1 MKKTFHL
8 SPGGGGASEDVRR
21 EIELHLELRAREFE
35 AQGLSPE
42 AARKAALEAFGDR
55 RAIESEVRT
64 LRGTTVRARDR
75 REWFREIGQD
85 ARVALR
91 GLRRTPGF
99 TIVAILTLALGIGAN
114 SALFSVLRSVLLR
127 PLPYPDAEQLV
138 QVWSDTRLKGRA
150 QPEWLSPPDFV
161 DWRDGNRTF
170 SGMAAYQGWAP
181 DLTGSGEPEA
191 LGGVLVSGNY
201 FNVLGASPA
210 RGRLLTMADD
220 DAGAERV
227 VVLSDAVWR
236 RRFGSDPG
244 ILGKVITLNGDPWT
258 IVGVLAPEFRPPLG
272 VSPEVYRP
280 IRRPAASGCGR
291 GCVVLKVIGRMKPG
305 VTIQQAQADIGGI
318 AARLAQTFPA
328 TNEKVGAWL
337 IPLHEQITGPTRDP
351 LMALGA
357 AVGFVLLIACVNLAN
372 LLLVRGA
379 GRAREL
385 GVRAALGAGRGRLVR
400 QLLTESSVLAVAG
413 GGLGLVLGVA
423 GSGVLS
429 TLVPEGVR
437 RIQSVH
443 VDGAVVGFTAGLAVL
458 SGMLFGLLP
467 SVHAARSDLMAAL
480 RSGGRETGRHGGRVR
495 NGLVV
500 AELAFAVV
508 LLVGA
513 GLLLRSFLLMQR
525 VDLGYRSRGVV
536 MVSIGLPRV
545 RYPDGTAALGA
556 VEDLLTRLRVNPA
569 IQRAEVTDLP
579 PLSGGGDQDVTA
591 IPVGEPR
598 RADAPES
605 IWYRSVSAGY
615 LPEMQMRLISGRNF
629 TAEDRQGSVP
639 VGIVNQ
645 EAARRFW
652 PGKNPIGRILA
663 QGEDSAAPRLTIVGV
678 VASAHHDGPNQP
690 LKTELFA
697 PYPQFPSRGPV
708 FVLEPARDVESAVS
722 AFRQELK
729 QVDPLVP
736 VASVDPIEK
745 LVGDALSLP
754 RLYAL
759 LIGIFAGA
767 ALLLAVLG
775 VYGVMAYAVAQRQR
789 EIGVRLA
796 LGAAPAAIRRL
807 VLGQGARLALLG
819 TGIGLLAAAGAGRL
833 LGTLLFQV
841 GAFDL
846 PTFALVPVVLGSM
859 ALLASWL
866 PARRAMRVD
875 PLVAIREE

>member
-1 MKKTFHL
+1 MKKTFRL
-8 SPGGGGASEDVRR
+8 STGGAGGESEDVRR

-35 AQGLSPE
+35 AQGMSPAE
-42 AARKAALEAFGDR
+42 ARKAALAAFGDR
-55 RAIESEVRT
+55 GTIESQVRS
-64 LRGTTVRARDR
+64 LRGGTVRARSR
-75 REWFREIGQD
+75 REWMREIGQD
-85 ARVALR
+85 VRVALR

-99 TIVAILTLALGIGAN
+99 TLVAVLTIALGIGAN

-127 PLPYPDAEQLV
+127 PLPYRDANQLV
-138 QVWSDTRLKGRA
+138 QVWSDHRLKGRA
-150 QPEWLSPPDFV
+150 QPEWLTPPDFV

-170 SGMAAYQGWAP
+170 SAMAAYQGWAP

-191 LGGVLVSGNY
+191 LGGLLVSGNY
-201 FNVLGASPA
+201 FGVLGVSPA
-210 RGRLLTMADD
+210 RGRLLTAADD
-220 DAGAERV
+220 DPGAERV
-227 VVLSDAVWR
+227 AVISDALWR

-244 ILGKVITLNGDPWT
+244 ILGKSIALNAEPWT
-258 IVGVLAPEFRPPLG
+258 VVGVLPTDFRPPLG
-272 VSPEVYRP
+272 VAPEVYRTL
-280 IRRPAASGCGR
+280 RRPATSGCGR
-291 GCVVLKVIGRMKPG
+291 GCYVLRVIGRMKPG
-305 VTIQQAQADIGGI
+305 VTLQQAQADVGGI

-337 IPLHEQITGPTRDP
+337 IPLHDQITGPTRDP
-351 LMALGA
+351 LLALGA

-385 GVRAALGAGRGRLVR
+385 GVRAALGAGRGRLIR
-400 QLLTESSVLAVAG
+400 QLLTESALLAGVG
-413 GGLGLVLGVA
+413 GAMGLALGAA

-429 TLVPEGVR
+429 TLVPESVR
-437 RIQSVH
+437 RIQGIH
-443 VDGAVVGFTAGLAVL
+443 VDGAVIAFTAGLAIL
-458 SGMLFGLLP
+458 SGVLFGLLP
-467 SVHAARSDLMAAL
+467 SLNAARPDLMGAL
-480 RSGGRETGRHGGRVR
+480 RSGGRETGRRGGSVR

-525 VDLGYRSRGVV
+525 VDLGFRSNGVV
-536 MVSIGLPRV
+536 MVSIGFPRA
-545 RYPDGTAALGA
+545 RYPDGASSRVA
-556 VEDLLTRLRVNPA
+556 VDNILARVRANPA
-569 IQRAEVTDLP
+569 IRNAEVTDLA
-579 PLSGGGDQDVTA
+579 PLSGGDQDVTA
-591 IPVGEPR
+591 IPVGEPQ
-598 RADAPES
+598 RADAPEA

-615 LPEMQMRLISGRNF
+615 LPLMQMRLVAGRNF
-629 TAEDRQGSVP
+629 TPEDRDGSMQ
-639 VGIVNQ
+639 VGIVNE

-652 PGKNPIGRILA
+652 PGKSPVGRILA
-663 QGEDSAAPRLTIVGV
+663 QGQDSTAPRLTIIGV

-697 PYPQFPSRGPV
+697 PFSQFPSRGPV
-708 FVLEPARDVESAVS
+708 FILEPGRDVESAVA
-722 AFRQELK
+722 AFRLELK

-736 VASVDPIEK
+736 IASIDPMGK
-745 LVGDALSLP
+745 LVGDALALP

-767 ALLLAVLG
+767 AVLLAVLG

-796 LGAAPAAIRRL
+796 LGAAPSAIRRL

-819 TGIGLLAAAGAGRL
+819 TGIGLLAAVGAGRL
-833 LGTLLFQV
+833 MGTLLFQV
-841 GAFDL
+841 SAFDVQ
-846 PTFALVPVVLGSM
+846 TFAMVPLVLGIM
-859 ALLASWL
+859 ALVACWI
-866 PARRAMRVD
+866 PAHRAMRVS

>member
-1 MKKTFHL
+1 MRKGFHL
-8 SPGGGGASEDVRR
+8 SPGRRGASEDVRR

-35 AQGLSPE
+35 AQGMTPD
-42 AARKAALEAFGDR
+42 AARQAALAAFGDR
-55 RAIESEVRT
+55 GAIEDEVRT
-64 LRGTTVRARDR
+64 LRGDTVRTRNR
-75 REWFREIGQD
+75 REWVLELVQD
-85 ARVALR
+85 IRVAVR

-99 TIVAILTLALGIGAN
+99 TVVAILTLALGIGAN

-127 PLPYPDAEQLV
+127 PLPYPDADRLV
-138 QVWSDTRLKGRA
+138 QVWSDHRQRGRA
-150 QPEWLSPPDFV
+150 EPEWLTPPDFV
-161 DWRDGNRTF
+161 DWRDGNRSF
-170 SGMAAYQGWAP
+170 ADMAAYQGWAP

-201 FNVLGASPA
+201 FGVLGIAPA
-210 RGRLLTMADD
+210 LGRLLTIADD

-227 VVLSDAVWR
+227 IVLSDAIWR

-244 ILGKVITLNGDPWT
+244 ILGKAITLNAEPWT
-258 IVGVLAPEFRPPLG
+258 IVGVLPPEFRPPLG

-280 IRRPAASGCGR
+280 IRRPADSRCGR
-291 GCVVLKVIGRMKPG
+291 GCYVLRVIGRMKPG
-305 VTIQQAQADIGGI
+305 VTLQQAQADIGGI
-318 AARLAQTFPA
+318 AARLAQTFPSS
-328 TNEKVGAWL
+328 NEKVGAWL
-337 IPLHEQITGPTRDP
+337 IPLHQQITGPTRDP
-351 LMALGA
+351 LLALGA

-400 QLLTESSVLAVAG
+400 QLLTESSVLAALG
-413 GGLGLVLGVA
+413 GALGLALGVA

-437 RIQSVH
+437 RIQGIR
-443 VDGAVVGFTAGLAVL
+443 VDGAVVGFTAGLVVL
-458 SGMLFGLLP
+458 SGVLFGLLP
-467 SVHAARSDLMAAL
+467 ALNAARPGLMGAL
-480 RSGGRETGRHGGRVR
+480 RSGGRETGRTGGAIR

-513 GLLLRSFLLMQR
+513 GLLLRSFLLMQQ
-525 VDLGYRSRGVV
+525 VDLGFRDRGVV
-536 MVSIGLPRV
+536 MVSIGFPRA
-545 RYPDGTAALGA
+545 RYADGDAALGA
-556 VEDLLTRLRVNPA
+556 VDNILARLRSNPA
-569 IQRAEVTDLP
+569 IRTAEVTDLP
-579 PLSGGGDQDVTA
+579 PLSGGDQDVTA
-591 IPVGEPR
+591 IPIGEPR
-598 RADAPES
+598 RPEAPEG

-615 LPEMQMRLISGRNF
+615 LPVMQMRLVAGRNF
-629 TAEDRQGSVP
+629 TPEDRQGSMQ
-639 VGIVNQ
+639 VGIVNE

-652 PGKNPIGRILA
+652 PGKSPIGRILA
-663 QGEDSAAPRLTIVGV
+663 QGEDSTAPRLTIVGV
-678 VASAHHDGPNQP
+678 VASARHDGPNQP

-697 PYPQFPSRGPV
+697 PFEQFPSRGPV
-708 FVLEPARDVESAVS
+708 FILEPARDQDAAVA
-722 AFRQELK
+722 AFRQVLK
-729 QVDPLVP
+729 EVDPLVP

-759 LIGIFAGA
+759 LIGIFASA

-796 LGAAPAAIRRL
+796 LGAAPSSIRRL

-819 TGIGLLAAAGAGRL
+819 TGVGLLAAAGAGRL

-841 GAFDL
+841 SAFDL
-846 PTFALVPVVLGSM
+846 PTFVMVPLVLGVM
-859 ALLASWL
+859 ALLATWL
-866 PARRAMRVD
+866 PARRAMRID

>member
-1 MKKTFHL
+1 VKKTFHL
-8 SPGGGGASEDVRR
+8 SQGSEGASEDVRR

-35 AQGLSPE
+35 AQGMTPE
-42 AARKAALEAFGDR
+42 AARQAALQAFGDR

-64 LRGTTVRARDR
+64 LRGTTVRARGR
-75 REWFREIGQD
+75 REWIREMSQD
-85 ARVALR
+85 VRVALR

-99 TIVAILTLALGIGAN
+99 TLVAVLTLALGIGAN

-127 PLPYPDAEQLV
+127 PLPYADAGQLV
-138 QVWSDTRLKGRA
+138 QVWSDHRQKGRA
-150 QPEWLSPPDFV
+150 QPEWMTPPDFV

-181 DLTGSGEPEA
+181 DLTGTGEPEA

-201 FNVLGASPA
+201 FNVLGVSPA

-244 ILGKVITLNGDPWT
+244 ILGKSITLNAEPWT
-258 IVGVLAPEFRPPLG
+258 VVGVLPPEFRPPLQ

-280 IRRPAASGCGR
+280 IRRPATSGCGR
-291 GCVVLKVIGRMKPG
+291 GCVVLRVIGRMKPG
-305 VTIQQAQADIGGI
+305 VTIEQAQADVAGI
-318 AARLAQTFPA
+318 AARLARTFPA
-328 TNEKVGAWL
+328 TNDKVGAWL
-337 IPLHEQITGPTRDP
+337 IPLHEQITGKTREP
-351 LMALGA
+351 LLALGA

-400 QLLTESSVLAVAG
+400 QLLTESSVLAVVG
-413 GGLGLVLGVA
+413 GALGLALGVA
-423 GSGVLS
+423 GSGILS
-429 TLVPEGVR
+429 TLVPDGVR
-437 RIQSVH
+437 QIQGIH
-443 VDGAVVGFTAGLAVL
+443 VDGAVVGFTAGLAVI

-467 SVHAARSDLMAAL
+467 SLNAARADLMGAL
-480 RSGGRETGRHGGRVR
+480 RSGGRETGRGGGAVR

-525 VDLGYRSRGVV
+525 VDLGFRSRGVV
-536 MVSIGLPRV
+536 LVNIGFPRL
-545 RYPDGTAALGA
+545 RYPDGNAALGA
-556 VEDLLTRLRVNPA
+556 VNNILARLRANPA
-569 IQRAEVTDLP
+569 IRSAEVTDLP
-579 PLSGGGDQDVTA
+579 PLNPGGDQDVTA
-591 IPVGEPR
+591 IPVGEAR
-598 RADAPES
+598 RSDVPEAV
-605 IWYRSVSAGY
+605 WYRAVTAGY
-615 LPEMQMRLISGRNF
+615 LPVMQMRLVSGRNF
-629 TAEDRQGSVP
+629 TPEDRQGSMP

-652 PGKNPIGRILA
+652 PGKSPIGRILA
-663 QGEDSAAPRLTIVGV
+663 QGEDSTAPRLTIVGV

-697 PYPQFPSRGPV
+697 PFEQNPSRGPV
-708 FVLEPARDVESAVS
+708 FVLEPARDPESAVTV
-722 AFRQELK
+722 FRQVLK
-729 QVDPLVP
+729 EVDPLVP

-759 LIGIFAGA
+759 LIGIFASA

-796 LGAAPAAIRRL
+796 LGAAPSAIRRL
-807 VLGQGARLALLG
+807 VLGQGARLALIG
-819 TGIGLLAAAGAGRL
+819 TGIGLLAAAGTGRL
-833 LGTLLFQV
+833 LGTLLFEV
-841 GAFDL
+841 SAFDL
-846 PTFALVPVVLGSM
+846 PTFVAVPLVLGAM
-859 ALLASWL
+859 ALLACWL
-866 PARRAMRVD
+866 PARRAMRVN

>member
-1 MKKTFHL
+1 MRKTFHL
-8 SPGGGGASEDVRR
+8 TRGPDDASDEVRK
-21 EIELHLELRAREFE
+21 EIEMHLELRAREFE
-35 AQGLSPE
+35 AQGMSPDE
-42 AARKAALEAFGDR
+42 ARKAALEAFGDR

-75 REWFREIGQD
+75 REWIRELGQD
-85 ARVALR
+85 VRVALR

-127 PLPYPDAEQLV
+127 PLPYPDAGQLV
-138 QVWSDTRLKGRA
+138 QVWSDHRAKGRSE
-150 QPEWLSPPDFV
+150 PEWLSPPDFV

-181 DLTGSGEPEA
+181 DMTGSGEPEA
-191 LGGVLVSGNY
+191 LGGVVVSGNY
-201 FNVLGASPA
+201 FSVLGVSPA
-210 RGRLLTMADD
+210 LGRLLTVADD

-227 VVLSDAVWR
+227 IVLSDAIWR

-244 ILGKVITLNGDPWT
+244 ILGKTITLNAEPWT
-258 IVGVLAPEFRPPLG
+258 VVGVLRPEFRPPLR

-280 IRRPAASGCGR
+280 LRRPATSGCGR
-291 GCVVLKVIGRMKPG
+291 GCVVLRVIGRMKPG
-305 VTIQQAQADIGGI
+305 VSIEQAQADMGAI
-318 AARLAQTFPA
+318 AARLAQTFPS

-337 IPLHEQITGPTRDP
+337 IPLHEQITGPTREP
-351 LMALGA
+351 LLALGA

-400 QLLTESSVLAVAG
+400 QLLTESSVLAVVG
-413 GGLGLVLGVA
+413 GALGLALGAA
-423 GSGVLS
+423 GSGILS
-429 TLVPEGVR
+429 TLVPDGVR

-443 VDGAVVGFTAGLAVL
+443 MDGAVVGFTAGLVVL
-458 SGMLFGLLP
+458 SGLLFGLLP
-467 SVHAARSDLMAAL
+467 SLNAARPDLMGAL
-480 RSGGRETGRHGGRVR
+480 RSGGRETGRRGGSIR

-525 VDLGYRSRGVV
+525 VDLGFRSRGVV
-536 MVSIGLPRV
+536 LVSIGFPRV
-545 RYPDGTAALGA
+545 RYPDGNSALGA
-556 VEDLLTRLRVNPA
+556 VDNILAKLRANPA
-569 IQRAEVTDLP
+569 IKSAEVTDLA
-579 PLSGGGDQDVTA
+579 PLSGGDQDVTA

-598 RADAPES
+598 RADAPEA

-615 LPEMQMRLISGRNF
+615 LPVMGMRLVSGRNF
-629 TAEDRQGSVP
+629 TPEDRQGSMP
-639 VGIVNQ
+639 VGIVNE

-652 PGKNPIGRILA
+652 PGKSPIGRILA
-663 QGEDSAAPRLTIVGV
+663 QGKDSAAPRLTIIGV
-678 VASAHHDGPNQP
+678 VASARHDGPNQP

-697 PYPQFPSRGPV
+697 PFEQFPSRGPV
-708 FVLEPARDVESAVS
+708 FVLEPTRDTESAVTG
-722 AFRQELK
+722 FRQALK
-729 QVDPLVP
+729 EVDPLVP
-736 VASVDPIEK
+736 VASVDPMEK

-759 LIGIFAGA
+759 LIGIFASA

-775 VYGVMAYAVAQRQR
+775 VYGVMAYAVAHRQR

-796 LGAAPAAIRRL
+796 LGAAPSAIRRL

-833 LGTLLFQV
+833 LGSLLFQV
-841 GAFDL
+841 SAFDL
-846 PTFALVPVVLGSM
+846 PTFALVPLVLGIMSLI
-859 ALLASWL
+859 ACWL